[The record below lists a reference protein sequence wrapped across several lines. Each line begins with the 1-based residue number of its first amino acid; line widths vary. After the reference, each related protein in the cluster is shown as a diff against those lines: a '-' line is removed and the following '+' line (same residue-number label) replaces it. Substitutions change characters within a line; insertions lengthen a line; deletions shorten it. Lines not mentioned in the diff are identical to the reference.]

1 MISSVILEEEEE
13 DRREYPDDHV
23 EESYDSGDS
32 LCSTL
37 TCQGEAGPGN

>member
-13 DRREYPDDHV
+13 EEEEYPDDHV

-32 LCSTL
+32 LMFHTDLSR
-37 TCQGEAGPGN
+37 